1 LGLSTEALVQ
11 VDGGSPL
18 THRPK
23 ALYIHRSFV
32 SAESREEPPLAKPR
46 TIHACQACGA
56 QHSRWHGRCPD
67 CGAWDSLVEET
78 FAPVRGGGGVARGE
92 GLVAMAT
99 GTSSFDEK
107 PRRLSEIAGDASP
120 RIVTGE
126 HELDRVLGGG
136 FVPGSVVLLGGDP
149 GIGKST
155 LALQLAGRLAAG
167 GRSVLYVSGEESA
180 EQIKLRAERLDG
192 LGPGLQILT
201 TTRVEALA
209 APLADLV
216 PSVVVID
223 SIQTLA
229 TAAIE
234 SAAGSVAQVRESAAQ
249 LATTAK
255 RLGAVLLLIGHVTKD
270 GQLAGPRVLE
280 HLVDVVLTF
289 EGDRAHAFRLLR
301 AVKNRFGS
309 TQEIGVFQMAAQGL
323 EPVANP
329 SELFLEERSTRA
341 PGSCVVPLL
350 EGTRPMLVELQAL
363 VAPAPYGTPRRT
375 TLGLEDARVALL
387 LAVLDRRSPLDLLS
401 QDVYAKAAGGVRV
414 AEPAADLAIALAI
427 ASSRLELALPPDT
440 AAMGEI
446 GLGGELRRV
455 SRVDVRV
462 AEAARLGFRRLLV
475 PSVCEREWRA
485 RAGAGGEKQ
494 NEVQSETCELIPI
507 EQIAEAIEWLRDQ
520 GVRGRAVREKGRSEA
535 SGDRG

>member
-1 LGLSTEALVQ
+1 MA
-11 VDGGSPL
+11 
-18 THRPK
+18 R
-23 ALYIHRSFV
+23 
-32 SAESREEPPLAKPR
+32 PR

-56 QHSRWHGRCPD
+56 QHPRWHGRCPD
-67 CGAWDSLVEET
+67 CGAWESLVEET
-78 FAPVRGGGGVARGE
+78 FAAPRAPASAGRGGAGRSEALALRAGA
-92 GLVAMAT
+92 AA
-99 GTSSFDEK
+99 DEK
-107 PRRLSEIAGDASP
+107 PRRLAEIDGDASP
-120 RIVTGE
+120 RLATGE
-126 HELDRVLGGG
+126 QELDRVLGGG

-155 LALQLAGRLAAG
+155 LALQLAGRLAAA

-180 EQIKLRAERLDG
+180 EQIKLRADRLAG
-192 LGPGLQILT
+192 LGGNLRVLT

-209 APLADLV
+209 APFAELA
-216 PSVVVID
+216 PSVDVVD

-229 TAAIE
+229 TDALE

-249 LATTAK
+249 LAATAK

-309 TQEIGVFQMAAQGL
+309 TQELGVFQMESDGL
-323 EPVANP
+323 APVANP

-350 EGTRPMLVELQAL
+350 EGSRPMLVEVQAL

-387 LAVLDRRSPLDLLS
+387 LAVLDRRSPVDLLS

-427 ASSRLELALPPDT
+427 ASSRLELALPADT

-475 PSVCEREWRA
+475 PAVCAREWQA
-485 RAGAGGEKQ
+485 RIKASGGASRLE
-494 NEVQSETCELIPI
+494 CELIPI
-507 EQIAEAIEWLRDQ
+507 EELAQAIDWLRDQ
-520 GVRGRAVREKGRSEA
+520 GLRARPVRGADRAEA
-535 SGDRG
+535 PRR